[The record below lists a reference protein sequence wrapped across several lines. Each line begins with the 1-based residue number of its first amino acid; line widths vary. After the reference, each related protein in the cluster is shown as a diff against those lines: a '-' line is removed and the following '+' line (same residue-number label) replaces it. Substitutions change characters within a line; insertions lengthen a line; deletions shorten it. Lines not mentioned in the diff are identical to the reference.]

1 MGSAWGKLWALWN
14 RLCPGKICK
23 HLFRAKIAGGHC
35 VYYPSNT
42 VCVMHLDQLPANKTY
57 LMDYKWKYTHDNSIY
72 WKWLFRFW
80 VVNNSFYC
88 SSAKTES
95 NSTSTADETLYPR
108 PRLPPISFPNAS
120 AFTVY
125 SSTQN
130 LPAVLN
136 DPRLLKRQ
144 TDFFTKTWGEDF
156 IPQEAPPL
164 TLLPKIP
171 TIYFDDYLKK
181 TEFVSNPFQ
190 IMVYWENMYHLTEDQ
205 WKFQWV
211 MGSQIRP
218 EPFCNLGSL

>member
-1 MGSAWGKLWALWN
+1 
-14 RLCPGKICK
+14 
-23 HLFRAKIAGGHC
+23 
-35 VYYPSNT
+35 
-42 VCVMHLDQLPANKTY
+42 
-57 LMDYKWKYTHDNSIY
+57 
-72 WKWLFRFW
+72 

-156 IPQEAPPL
+156 IPQEVPPL

-181 TEFVSNPFQ
+181 TEFVSNPLQ
-190 IMVYWENMYHLTEDQ
+190 IMVY
-205 WKFQWV
+205 
-211 MGSQIRP
+211 
-218 EPFCNLGSL
+218 